1 MWQGVP
7 SIGAQTS
14 KPVIAAV
21 KGWCIGG
28 SYVIVQ
34 MCDLVVA
41 ADNTRFKYPE
51 AQLGFTGGLIASAVA
66 RIPHKV
72 AMEFMLLGED
82 FDAHRAL
89 AAGMVNKVVPTG
101 EEEAQA
107 QAWAKIL
114 ANSAPLVVQGL
125 KEFSMATLNKSP
137 AEAEPL
143 QEINCLASNSVM
155 MAQRAQSIWRKAH
168 LSVHGKVTT
177 AAQSA
182 KNVNGRQTP
191 ASLQRH
197 SIKTRTKFL
206 HEKNRLL
213 KGGKMSAA
221 IQFIPIHNIRI
232 AMLRPAARRS
242 DNLFGENAAAGGQ
255 SNLPSGPPPKL
266 YQNFPSTI
274 EQTTQQCPAAN
285 RTSRYQ

>member
-1 MWQGVP
+1 MTELVTYTSHDRVATITINRADRMNALNEEVILGLQAAWRRLENSDDRVAVLTAAGDKAFSVGADVTDAPKEMWQGVP
-7 SIGAQTS
+7 SIGTQTS

-101 EEEAQA
+101 EEEEQA
-107 QAWAKIL
+107 HAWANIL
-114 ANSAPLVVQGL
+114 AQSAPLVVQGL

-137 AEAEPL
+137 AEAGAIARDQLLDIKFSDDGAEG
-143 QEINCLASNSVM
+143 
-155 MAQRAQSIWRKAH
+155 RKA
-168 LSVHGKVTT
+168 
-177 AAQSA
+177 
-182 KNVNGRQTP
+182 
-191 ASLQRH
+191 
-197 SIKTRTKFL
+197 
-206 HEKNRLL
+206 
-213 KGGKMSAA
+213 
-221 IQFIPIHNIRI
+221 
-232 AMLRPAARRS
+232 
-242 DNLFGENAAAGGQ
+242 FGE
-255 SNLPSGPPPKL
+255 K
-266 YQNFPSTI
+266 
-274 EQTTQQCPAAN
+274 
-285 RTSRYQ
+285 RTPQFTGK

>member
-1 MWQGVP
+1 MTELVTYTSHDRVATITINRSDRMNALNEEVILGLQAAWRRLENSDDRVAVLTAAGDKAFSVGADVKDAPKEMWQGVP
-7 SIGAQTS
+7 SIGTQTS

-101 EEEAQA
+101 EEEEQA
-107 QAWAKIL
+107 HAWANIL
-114 ANSAPLVVQGL
+114 AQSAPLVVQGL
-125 KEFSMATLNKSP
+125 KEFSIATLNKSP
-137 AEAEPL
+137 AEAGAIARDQLLDIKFSDDGAEG
-143 QEINCLASNSVM
+143 
-155 MAQRAQSIWRKAH
+155 RKA
-168 LSVHGKVTT
+168 
-177 AAQSA
+177 
-182 KNVNGRQTP
+182 
-191 ASLQRH
+191 
-197 SIKTRTKFL
+197 
-206 HEKNRLL
+206 
-213 KGGKMSAA
+213 
-221 IQFIPIHNIRI
+221 
-232 AMLRPAARRS
+232 
-242 DNLFGENAAAGGQ
+242 FGE
-255 SNLPSGPPPKL
+255 K
-266 YQNFPSTI
+266 
-274 EQTTQQCPAAN
+274 
-285 RTSRYQ
+285 RTPQFTGK

>member
-1 MWQGVP
+1 MTELVTYTSHDRVATITINRSDRMNALNEEVILGLQAAWRRLENSDDRVAVLTAAGDKAFSVGADVKDAPKEMWQGVP
-7 SIGAQTS
+7 SIGTQTS

-101 EEEAQA
+101 EEEEQA
-107 QAWAKIL
+107 HAWANIL
-114 ANSAPLVVQGL
+114 AQSAPLVVQGL

-137 AEAEPL
+137 AEAGAIARDQLLDIKFSDDGAEG
-143 QEINCLASNSVM
+143 
-155 MAQRAQSIWRKAH
+155 RKA
-168 LSVHGKVTT
+168 
-177 AAQSA
+177 
-182 KNVNGRQTP
+182 
-191 ASLQRH
+191 
-197 SIKTRTKFL
+197 
-206 HEKNRLL
+206 
-213 KGGKMSAA
+213 
-221 IQFIPIHNIRI
+221 
-232 AMLRPAARRS
+232 
-242 DNLFGENAAAGGQ
+242 FGE
-255 SNLPSGPPPKL
+255 K
-266 YQNFPSTI
+266 
-274 EQTTQQCPAAN
+274 
-285 RTSRYQ
+285 RTPQFTGK